1 MPHATHSRR
10 RSVTWSLAACLVVAG
25 AAGTQAAADVTKR
38 GVLRIEVQVE
48 GQESWKRL
56 GDWRQGEIRDR
67 FLTEIPV
74 MAEGD
79 LDEINSLD
87 PASLQASADKAMRA
101 QGGAAQPYAALMNDP
116 AKVAQLQ
123 ARAEA
128 CKQDVACLQALAME
142 MSAAASPRMPTAPA
156 AQDEEEEATP
166 RYRRYHAQQ
175 GCGGL
180 AEASIDRKGS
190 GRMADVAGMQPT
202 SDYAKGA
209 GKLAG
214 TPLDMIC
221 LGTQIVV
228 DEVAG
233 TLYLANWAPPAIEAR
248 TRIHMPPDGP
258 LEGSDTKGPM
268 PGVAEWVGET
278 LKYAPLKG
286 SRSTV
291 LTTPA
296 EASEN
301 SQQGASTRTLKVTL
315 TWSFAAK

>member
-1 MPHATHSRR
+1 MPHATRR
-10 RSVTWSLAACLVVAG
+10 RLTPSWSIAACLMLAG
-25 AAGTQAAADVTKR
+25 AVGTDVAAETTKR
-38 GVLRIEVQVE
+38 GVLRVEVQVE

-87 PASLQASADKAMRA
+87 PASLQAAADKAMRA
-101 QGGAAQPYAALMNDP
+101 QGGVQPYAGLMNDP

-128 CKQDVACLQALAME
+128 CKQDVACLQALATE
-142 MSAAASPRMPTAPA
+142 ISAVSAHKPSAAPA
-156 AQDEEEEATP
+156 EEEEEATP
-166 RYRRYHAQQ
+166 RYRRYFAEQ
-175 GCGGL
+175 GCGGV
-180 AEASIDRKGS
+180 AEASIDRKGNS
-190 GRMADVAGMQPT
+190 KMADVAGMQPT
-202 SDYAKGA
+202 TDSVKGA
-209 GKLAG
+209 GKLTGAR
-214 TPLDMIC
+214 LDLVC
-221 LGTQIVV
+221 LGTQLVV

-233 TLYLANWAPPAIEAR
+233 TLYIADWAPPAIEAKSR
-248 TRIHMPPDGP
+248 LHMPPDGVQ
-258 LEGSDTKGPM
+258 ESTDTTGPM
-268 PGVAEWVGET
+268 PGVAEWVGKT
-278 LKYAPLKG
+278 LKHAPLKG
-286 SRSTV
+286 SSSTV

-315 TWSFAAK
+315 TWSFTAR

>member
-1 MPHATHSRR
+1 MPYIPHRR
-10 RSVTWSLAACLVVAG
+10 RTASWSIAACLALAG
-25 AAGTQAAADVTKR
+25 VFAGPAAADTTRR

-123 ARAEA
+123 ARAEG

-142 MSAAASPRMPTAPA
+142 MSAATTPKLPPAPA
-156 AQDEEEEATP
+156 AEEEEATP
-166 RYRRYHAQQ
+166 RYRRYYAEQ
-175 GCGGL
+175 GCGGV
-180 AEASIDRKGS
+180 AEASIDRKGN
-190 GRMADVAGMQPT
+190 GKMADVAGMQPT
-202 SDYAKGA
+202 SDSVKGA
-209 GKLAG
+209 GKLTG
-214 TPLDMIC
+214 TKLDLVC
-221 LGTQIVV
+221 LGTQVVV

-233 TLYLANWAPPAIEAR
+233 TLYLADWAPPAIEAKSR
-248 TRIHMPPDGP
+248 LHMPPDGVQ
-258 LEGSDTKGPM
+258 ESTDVTGPM
-268 PGVAEWVGET
+268 PGVAEWVGKT

-286 SRSTV
+286 SSSTV

-315 TWSFAAK
+315 SWSFAGR